1 MTSNVGV
8 RIPRPT
14 DANIIIKSKRK
25 KMKKLFLII
34 GAPGSGKTTDASI
47 IAGKNDNIVHYST
60 GDMLREE
67 VASGSELGQ
76 TIDGFISK
84 GALVPLNIIIDTIIS
99 AIKNAPVDNI
109 LIDGYPRSVE
119 QMTALDELLA
129 KEDDIEL
136 VSTIEVRVSQEVAKD
151 RILGRAA
158 DAKPGEERSDDSIDV
173 FYDRMKI
180 YTDPLAEIQEFYTK
194 KNLLKVINGEREL
207 DPIVAE
213 MEAFIKSNI

>member
-1 MTSNVGV
+1 
-8 RIPRPT
+8 
-14 DANIIIKSKRK
+14 
-25 KMKKLFLII
+25 MKKLFLII

-47 IAGKNDNIVHYST
+47 IAGKNENIVHYST

-84 GALVPLNIIIDTIIS
+84 GTLVPLNIIIDTIVS

-129 KEDDIEL
+129 TEDDITL
-136 VSTIEVRVSQEVAKD
+136 ISTIEVRVSQEVAKD

-158 DAKPGEERSDDSIDV
+158 DAKPGEERSDDSIEV

-180 YTDPLAEIQEFYTK
+180 YTDPLAEIQAFYTK
-194 KNLLKVINGEREL
+194 KNLLEVINGEREL

>member
-1 MTSNVGV
+1 
-8 RIPRPT
+8 
-14 DANIIIKSKRK
+14 
-25 KMKKLFLII
+25 MKKLFLII

-47 IAGKNDNIVHYST
+47 IAGKNENIVHYST

-99 AIKNAPVDNI
+99 AIKQAPVDNI

-129 KEDDIEL
+129 KEDEIEL
-136 VSTIEVRVSQEVAKD
+136 VSTIEVRVSEQVAKD

-158 DAKPGEERSDDSIDV
+158 DAKPGEERSDDSIEV
-173 FYDRMKI
+173 FFDRMKI
-180 YTDPLAEIQEFYTK
+180 YTDPLAEIQEFYTA
-194 KNLLKVINGEREL
+194 KNLLQVINGEREL
-207 DPIVAE
+207 DPIVEE
-213 MEAFIKSNI
+213 MEAFIKSKI